1 MAGSVDVDVVVI
13 GAGPA
18 GLAATLNLARAQR
31 SVALLDSN
39 RPRHA
44 ATLQSH
50 GFITRDG
57 ISPIELRTM
66 GREEV
71 LRYPTVHHERTLVQ
85 ALEPFDGGFVVRT
98 EQRGSRVAGE
108 TRAAAVLIA
117 TGLSETLP
125 APQHVRA
132 WYGTSLHS
140 CMDCDGYDKRGQ
152 ALALIGE
159 TADLVD
165 RAMVIRR
172 HTDDLA
178 VFTNGVDA
186 VDAAGEQRLAEHGIA
201 LVRSPIAAIEGDREG
216 MQAIVLEDGERSVR
230 TAGFVRPLWHP
241 QLSFTDGLGVETDE
255 AGLVLVDRSQRTSVE
270 GLYAAGDITPGF
282 RQLAVAAGAGT
293 VAASVINRD
302 LIARGR

>member
-1 MAGSVDVDVVVI
+1 METDVVVI

-18 GLAATLNLARAQR
+18 GLAASLNLARQQR
-31 SVALLDSN
+31 TVTLLDSN

-57 ISPIELRTM
+57 ISPLELRTL

-71 LRYPTVHHERTLVQ
+71 LQYPTVSYERTLVTQ
-85 ALEPFDGGFVVRT
+85 IAAIDGGFSVQA
-98 EQRGSRVAGE
+98 EQSGSRAESE
-108 TRAAAVLIA
+108 TRASAVLIA

-125 APQHVRA
+125 VSQQVRP

-159 TADLVD
+159 TDDLVE

-178 VFTNGVDA
+178 VFTNGSDA
-186 VDAAGEQRLAEHGIA
+186 VDDAGEARLAEHGVG
-201 LVRSPIAAIEGDREG
+201 LVRTPIAAIEGDREG
-216 MQAIVLEDGERSVR
+216 MQAIVLVDGERSIR
-230 TAGFVRPLWHP
+230 TGGFVRPWWHP
-241 QLSFTDGLGVETDE
+241 QLGFTEPLGLEIDE
-255 AGLVLVDRSQRTSVE
+255 EGLVIVDRTQRASLA
-270 GLYAAGDITPGF
+270 GIYAAGDITPGF

-293 VAASVINRD
+293 IAASVINRD
-302 LIARGR
+302 LIAQGR

>member
-1 MAGSVDVDVVVI
+1 MDVDVVVI

-18 GLAATLNLARAQR
+18 GLAAALNLARQQR
-31 SVALLDSN
+31 TVALVDSN

-57 ISPIELRTM
+57 ISPLELRSL

-71 LRYPTVHHERTLVQ
+71 LRYPTVTHERALVRQ
-85 ALEPFDGGFVVRT
+85 IVAVDDGFAVQS
-98 EQRGSRVAGE
+98 EQPGSRAETE

-125 APQHVRA
+125 LSKHVRP

-159 TADLVD
+159 TPDLVD

-178 VFTNGVDA
+178 VFTNGSDA
-186 VDAAGEQRLAEHGIA
+186 VDEAGARRLAEHGVT
-201 LVRSPIAAIEGDREG
+201 LERTPIAAIEGDRDG
-216 MQAIVLEDGERSVR
+216 MRAIVLEDGERSER
-230 TAGFVRPLWHP
+230 TGGFVRPWWHP
-241 QLSFTDGLGVETDE
+241 QLEFAEALGLETDADGLV
-255 AGLVLVDRSQRTSVE
+255 VVDRMQRASTP
-270 GLYAAGDITPGF
+270 GIYAAGDITPGF

-293 VAASVINRD
+293 IAASVINRD
-302 LIARGR
+302 LIARER

>member
-1 MAGSVDVDVVVI
+1 MGAEVDVDVVVI

-18 GLAATLNLARAQR
+18 GLAASLNLARAQR
-31 SVALLDSN
+31 TVALLDSN

-57 ISPIELRTM
+57 ISPLELRKL

-71 LRYPTVHHERTLVQ
+71 LRYPTVQHERTLVRQ
-85 ALEPFDGGFVVRT
+85 VSAIDDGFVVQA
-98 EQRGSRVAGE
+98 EQPGSRAESE
-108 TRAAAVLIA
+108 TRAAAVLVA

-125 APQHVRA
+125 ASQHVRA

-178 VFTNGVDA
+178 VFTNGADA
-186 VDAAGEQRLAEHGIA
+186 VDAAGEERLAARGIA
-201 LVRSPIAAIEGDREG
+201 LVRTPIAAIEGDRDG
-216 MQAIVLEDGERSVR
+216 MQAIVLEDGTRSVR
-230 TAGFVRPLWHP
+230 TGGFVRPWWHP
-241 QLSFTDGLGVETDE
+241 QLSFVEGLGLDTDDD
-255 AGLVLVDRSQRTSVE
+255 GLVLVDRSQRASVP
-270 GLYAAGDITPGF
+270 GVYAAGDIVPGF

>member
-1 MAGSVDVDVVVI
+1 MGAAVDVDVAVI

-57 ISPIELRTM
+57 ISPLELRKL

-71 LRYPTVHHERTLVQ
+71 LRYPSVQHERTLVRQ
-85 ALEPFDGGFVVRT
+85 VAQLDDAFVVQT
-98 EQRGSRVAGE
+98 EQPGSRAEGE
-108 TRAAAVLIA
+108 VRAAAVLIA
-117 TGLSETLP
+117 TGLTETLP
-125 APQHVRA
+125 VSQHVRP

-159 TADLVD
+159 TDDLVD

-178 VFTNGVDA
+178 VFTNGAEV
-186 VDAAGEQRLAEHGIA
+186 VDAAGEARLAEHGIE
-201 LVRSPIAAIEGDREG
+201 LVRTPIAAIEGDREG

-230 TAGFVRPLWHP
+230 TGGFVRPWWHA
-241 QLSFTDGLGVETDE
+241 QLDFVEALRLEADADGLV
-255 AGLVLVDRSQRTSVE
+255 VVDRSQRASLPGV
-270 GLYAAGDITPGF
+270 YAAGDITPGF
-282 RQLAVAAGAGT
+282 RQLAVAAGEGT

>member
-1 MAGSVDVDVVVI
+1 MDVDVAVI

-18 GLAATLNLARAQR
+18 GLAAALNLARQQR
-31 SVALLDSN
+31 TVALLDSN

-57 ISPIELRTM
+57 VSPLELRGM

-71 LRYPTVHHERTLVQ
+71 LRYPTVTHERTTVRGIAHVHDRF
-85 ALEPFDGGFVVRT
+85 ALRT
-98 EQRGSRVAGE
+98 EAQGARAQGE
-108 TRAAAVLIA
+108 VRASAVLIA

-125 APQHVRA
+125 LSQHVRP

-159 TADLVD
+159 TDDLVD

-178 VFTNGVDA
+178 VFTNGVGE
-186 VDAAGEQRLAEHGIA
+186 VDSAGEARLAEAGVA
-201 LVRSPIAAIEGDREG
+201 LVRTPIRAIEGDRQG
-216 MQAIVLEDGERSVR
+216 MREIVLDDGTRSAR
-230 TAGFVRPLWHP
+230 TAGFVRPWWHP
-241 QLSFTDGLGVETDE
+241 QLEFAEALALEVDADGLV
-255 AGLVLVDRSQRTSVE
+255 VVDRYQRASVP
-270 GLYAAGDITPGF
+270 GVYAAGDITPGY

-302 LIARGR
+302 LIAKGR

>member
-1 MAGSVDVDVVVI
+1 MDVDVVVI

-18 GLAATLNLARAQR
+18 GLAASLNLARQQR
-31 SVALLDSN
+31 TVALVDSN

-57 ISPIELRTM
+57 ISPLEMRSL

-71 LRYPTVHHERTLVQ
+71 LRYPTVTHERTLVRQIVAVDDGFAVQ
-85 ALEPFDGGFVVRT
+85 A
-98 EQRGSRVAGE
+98 EQPGSRAESE

-125 APQHVRA
+125 ASKHVRP

-159 TADLVD
+159 TPDLVE

-178 VFTNGVDA
+178 VFTNGSDA
-186 VDAAGEQRLAEHGIA
+186 VDDAGATRLAEHGVT
-201 LVRSPIAAIEGDREG
+201 LVQTPIAAIEGDRNG
-216 MQAIVLEDGERSVR
+216 MQAIVLDDGERSIR
-230 TAGFVRPLWHP
+230 TGGFVRPWWHP
-241 QLSFTDGLGVETDE
+241 QLEFAESLGLERDDDGLVI
-255 AGLVLVDRSQRTSVE
+255 VDRSQRASVE
-270 GLYAAGDITPGF
+270 GIYAAGDITPGY

-293 VAASVINRD
+293 IAASVINRD
-302 LIARGR
+302 LIARER

>member
-1 MAGSVDVDVVVI
+1 MDVDVVVI

-18 GLAATLNLARAQR
+18 GLAAALNLARQQR
-31 SVALLDSN
+31 TVALVDSN

-57 ISPIELRTM
+57 ISPLEMRSL

-71 LRYPTVHHERTLVQ
+71 LRYPTVTHERTLVRQIVAVGDGFAVQ
-85 ALEPFDGGFVVRT
+85 A
-98 EQRGSRVAGE
+98 EQPGSRAESE

-125 APQHVRA
+125 ASKHVRP

-159 TADLVD
+159 TPDLVD

-178 VFTNGVDA
+178 VFTNGSDA
-186 VDAAGEQRLAEHGIA
+186 VDDAGAARLAEHKVT
-201 LVRSPIAAIEGDREG
+201 LVRTPIAAIEGDRSG
-216 MQAIVLEDGERSVR
+216 MQAIVLDDGERSIR
-230 TAGFVRPLWHP
+230 TGGFVRPWWHP
-241 QLSFTDGLGVETDE
+241 QLEFAESLGLERDDDGLV
-255 AGLVLVDRSQRTSVE
+255 VVDRSQRASVE
-270 GLYAAGDITPGF
+270 GIYAAGDITPGY

-293 VAASVINRD
+293 IAASVINRD
-302 LIARGR
+302 LIARER

>member
-1 MAGSVDVDVVVI
+1 MDADVVVI

-18 GLAATLNLARAQR
+18 GLAATLNLARQQR
-31 SVALLDSN
+31 TVVLLDSN

-57 ISPIELRTM
+57 ISPLELRTH
-66 GREEV
+66 GRDEV
-71 LRYPTVHHERTLVQ
+71 LRYPTVTHERTRVTQ
-85 ALEPFDGGFVVRT
+85 IAVIDGGFSVQA
-98 EQRGSRVAGE
+98 EQPGSRAESE
-108 TRAAAVLIA
+108 TRASAVLLA

-125 APQHVRA
+125 VSQHVRP

-159 TADLVD
+159 TGDLVD

-178 VFTNGVDA
+178 VFTNGSDA
-186 VDAAGEQRLAEHGIA
+186 VDAAGEARLAEHGVA
-201 LVRSPIAAIEGDREG
+201 LVRTPIAAIEGDRDG
-216 MQAIVLEDGERSVR
+216 MQAIVLEDGTRDIR
-230 TAGFVRPLWHP
+230 TGGFVRPWWHA
-241 QLSFTDGLGVETDE
+241 QIEFAEALGLETDRDGLV
-255 AGLVLVDRSQRTSVE
+255 VVDRAQRSSVE
-270 GLYAAGDITPGF
+270 GVYAAGDITPGF

-302 LIARGR
+302 LIALGR

>member
-1 MAGSVDVDVVVI
+1 METDVVVI

-18 GLAATLNLARAQR
+18 GLAAALNLARQQR
-31 SVALLDSN
+31 TVTLLDSN

-50 GFITRDG
+50 GFVTRDG
-57 ISPIELRTM
+57 ISPLELRTI

-71 LRYPTVHHERTLVQ
+71 LRYPTVTHERTFVTQ
-85 ALEPFDGGFVVRT
+85 IAAVDGGFSVQA
-98 EQRGSRVAGE
+98 EQPGSRAESE
-108 TRAAAVLIA
+108 TRASAVLIA

-125 APQHVRA
+125 LSQHVRP

-159 TADLVD
+159 TDDLVD

-178 VFTNGVDA
+178 VFTNGADA
-186 VDAAGEQRLAEHGIA
+186 VSEAGEARLREHGVT
-201 LVRSPIAAIEGDREG
+201 LVRAPIAAIEGDRDG
-216 MQAIVLEDGERSVR
+216 MQAIVLVDGERSVR
-230 TAGFVRPLWHP
+230 TGGFVRPWWHA
-241 QLSFTDGLGVETDE
+241 QLGFADPLGVETDE
-255 AGLVLVDRSQRTSVE
+255 EGLVVVDRMQRSSVE
-270 GLYAAGDITPGF
+270 GIYAAGDITPGF

-302 LIARGR
+302 LIARAL

>member
-1 MAGSVDVDVVVI
+1 MDADVVVI

-18 GLAATLNLARAQR
+18 GLAATLNLARQQR
-31 SVALLDSN
+31 TVALLDSN

-57 ISPIELRTM
+57 ISPLELRTQ
-66 GREEV
+66 GRDEV
-71 LRYPTVHHERTLVQ
+71 LRYPTVTHERTRVMQ
-85 ALEPFDGGFVVRT
+85 VAVIDGGFSVQA
-98 EQRGSRVAGE
+98 EQPGSRAESE
-108 TRAAAVLIA
+108 TRASAVLLA

-125 APQHVRA
+125 LSQHVRP

-152 ALALIGE
+152 PLALIGE
-159 TADLVD
+159 TGDLVD

-178 VFTNGVDA
+178 VFTNGSDA
-186 VDAAGEQRLAEHGIA
+186 VDAAGEARLAEHGVA
-201 LVRSPIAAIEGDREG
+201 LVRTPIAAIEGDRDG
-216 MQAIVLEDGERSVR
+216 MQAIVLEDGTRDTR
-230 TAGFVRPLWHP
+230 TGGFVRPWWHA
-241 QLSFTDGLGVETDE
+241 QIEFADALGLETDE
-255 AGLVLVDRSQRTSVE
+255 DGLVVVDRAQRSSVA
-270 GLYAAGDITPGF
+270 GVYAAGDITPGF

>member
-1 MAGSVDVDVVVI
+1 MDVDVVVI

-18 GLAATLNLARAQR
+18 GLAAALGLARQQR
-31 SVALLDSN
+31 TVALLDSN

-57 ISPIELRTM
+57 ISPLELRTI
-66 GREEV
+66 GRDEV
-71 LRYPTVHHERTLVQ
+71 LRYPTVSHERTLVRQ
-85 ALEPFDGGFVVRT
+85 IAAIDGGFEVQA
-98 EQRGSRVAGE
+98 EQPGSRAESE

-125 APQHVRA
+125 VSQHVRP

-152 ALALIGE
+152 ALALIGQ
-159 TADLVD
+159 TDDLVD

-178 VFTNGVDA
+178 VFTNGADA
-186 VDAAGEQRLAEHGIA
+186 VSDAGEARLAEHGVA
-201 LVRSPIAAIEGDREG
+201 LVRTPIAAIEGDRDG
-216 MQAIVLEDGERSVR
+216 MRAIVLEDGSRSER
-230 TAGFVRPLWHP
+230 TGGFVRPWWHA
-241 QLSFTDGLGVETDE
+241 QLEFAEPLGIETDE
-255 AGLVLVDRSQRTSVE
+255 DGLVVVDRTQRTSVE
-270 GLYAAGDITPGF
+270 GVYAAGDITPGF

-293 VAASVINRD
+293 IAASVINRD
-302 LIARGR
+302 LIARGL

>member
-1 MAGSVDVDVVVI
+1 MDVDVVVI

-18 GLAATLNLARAQR
+18 GLAASLNLARAQR
-31 SVALLDSN
+31 TVALLDSN

-57 ISPIELRTM
+57 SSPLELRKL

-71 LRYPTVHHERTLVQ
+71 LRYPTVQHDRTLVRQ
-85 ALEPFDGGFVVRT
+85 VAHVDGGFLVQT
-98 EQRGSRVAGE
+98 EQPGSRAEGE
-108 TRAAAVLIA
+108 LRAAAVLIA

-125 APQHVRA
+125 ASQHVRP

-159 TADLVD
+159 TLDLVD

-178 VFTNGVDA
+178 VFTNGAEVIDE
-186 VDAAGEQRLAEHGIA
+186 AGEARLAEHGVA

-216 MQAIVLEDGERSVR
+216 MRAIVLEDGRRSER
-230 TAGFVRPLWHP
+230 TGGFVRPWWHP
-241 QLSFTDGLGVETDE
+241 QLGFVEGLGVDTDE
-255 AGLVLVDRSQRTSVE
+255 DGLVVVDRAQRSSVE
-270 GLYAAGDITPGF
+270 GVYAAGDITPGF
-282 RQLAVAAGAGT
+282 RQLAVAAGEGT

>member
-1 MAGSVDVDVVVI
+1 MDVDVVVI

-18 GLAATLNLARAQR
+18 GLAAALNLARQQR

-57 ISPIELRTM
+57 ISPLELRSL
-66 GREEV
+66 GRDEV
-71 LRYPTVHHERTLVQ
+71 LRYPTVTHERTLVRQ
-85 ALEPFDGGFVVRT
+85 IVAVDGGFAVQA
-98 EQRGSRVAGE
+98 EQPGSRAESE
-108 TRAAAVLIA
+108 TRATAVLIA

-125 APQHVRA
+125 VSHHVRP

-178 VFTNGVDA
+178 VFTNGSDVVDE
-186 VDAAGEQRLAEHGIA
+186 AGATRLAEHGVT
-201 LVRSPIAAIEGDREG
+201 LVRTPVAAIEGDRDG
-216 MQAIVLEDGERSVR
+216 MRAIVLEDGERSLR
-230 TAGFVRPLWHP
+230 TGGFVRPWWHP
-241 QLSFTDGLGVETDE
+241 QLEFAEGLGLELDEDGLV
-255 AGLVLVDRSQRTSVE
+255 VVDRSQRASVE
-270 GLYAAGDITPGF
+270 GIYAAGDITPGF

-293 VAASVINRD
+293 IAASVINRD
-302 LIARGR
+302 LIARER

>member
-1 MAGSVDVDVVVI
+1 M
-13 GAGPA
+13 
-18 GLAATLNLARAQR
+18 R
-31 SVALLDSN
+31 SL
-39 RPRHA
+39 
-44 ATLQSH
+44 
-50 GFITRDG
+50 
-57 ISPIELRTM
+57 

-71 LRYPTVHHERTLVQ
+71 LRYPTVTHERTLVRQIVAVDDGFAVQ
-85 ALEPFDGGFVVRT
+85 A
-98 EQRGSRVAGE
+98 EQPGSRAESE

-125 APQHVRA
+125 ASKHVRP

-178 VFTNGVDA
+178 VFTNGSDA
-186 VDAAGEQRLAEHGIA
+186 VDDAGATRLAEHGVT
-201 LVRSPIAAIEGDREG
+201 LVRTPIAAIEGDRDG
-216 MQAIVLEDGERSVR
+216 MRAIVLEDGERSVR
-230 TAGFVRPLWHP
+230 TGGFVRPWWHP
-241 QLSFTDGLGVETDE
+241 QLGFAEGLGLETDDDGLV
-255 AGLVLVDRSQRTSVE
+255 VVDRSQRASIE
-270 GLYAAGDITPGF
+270 GVYAAGDITPGF

-302 LIARGR
+302 LIARER

>member
-1 MAGSVDVDVVVI
+1 MDVDVVVI

-18 GLAATLNLARAQR
+18 GLAASLNLARQQR
-31 SVALLDSN
+31 TVQLLDSN

-50 GFITRDG
+50 GYITRDG
-57 ISPIELRTM
+57 ISPLEMRSL

-71 LRYPTVHHERTLVQ
+71 LRYPTVTHERTLVQ
-85 ALEPFDGGFVVRT
+85 QIVAIDGGFAVQA
-98 EQRGSRVAGE
+98 EQPGSRAESE
-108 TRAAAVLIA
+108 TRAAAVLIT

-125 APQHVRA
+125 ASKHVRP

-178 VFTNGVDA
+178 VFTNGSDA
-186 VDAAGEQRLAEHGIA
+186 VDDEGATRLADHGVA
-201 LVRSPIAAIEGDREG
+201 LVRTPIVAIEGDRDG
-216 MQAIVLEDGERSVR
+216 MRAIVLEDGERSLR
-230 TAGFVRPLWHP
+230 TGGFVRPWWHP
-241 QLSFTDGLGVETDE
+241 QLGFAESLGLETDE
-255 AGLVLVDRSQRTSVE
+255 DGLVVVDRSQRASTPGV
-270 GLYAAGDITPGF
+270 YAAGDITPGF

-302 LIARGR
+302 LIARER

>member
-1 MAGSVDVDVVVI
+1 MDVDVVVI

-31 SVALLDSN
+31 TVAMLDSN

-57 ISPIELRTM
+57 ISPLELRTM

-71 LRYPTVHHERTLVQ
+71 LRYPTVTHERTLVRQ
-85 ALEPFDGGFVVRT
+85 IAAVDGGFAVQA
-98 EQRGSRVAGE
+98 EQPGSRAESE
-108 TRAAAVLIA
+108 TRASAVLIA

-125 APQHVRA
+125 VSQHVRP

-159 TADLVD
+159 TDDLVD

-178 VFTNGVDA
+178 VFTNGAADA
-186 VDAAGEQRLAEHGIA
+186 VTEAGEARLAEHGVA
-201 LVRSPIAAIEGDREG
+201 LVRTPIAAIEGDREG
-216 MQAIVLEDGERSVR
+216 MQAIVLEDGSRSVR
-230 TAGFVRPLWHP
+230 TGGFVRPWWHP
-241 QLSFTDGLGVETDE
+241 QLEFADSLGLETDE
-255 AGLVLVDRSQRTSVE
+255 DGLVIVDRTQRASAPGV
-270 GLYAAGDITPGF
+270 YAAGDITPGF

-302 LIARGR
+302 LIARGL

>member
-1 MAGSVDVDVVVI
+1 MDVDVVVI

-18 GLAATLNLARAQR
+18 GLAASLNLARQQR
-31 SVALLDSN
+31 TVKLLDSN

-50 GFITRDG
+50 GYITRDG
-57 ISPIELRTM
+57 ISPLEMRSL

-71 LRYPTVHHERTLVQ
+71 LRYPTVTHERALVQ
-85 ALEPFDGGFVVRT
+85 QVVVVDGGFAVQA
-98 EQRGSRVAGE
+98 EQPGSRAESE

-125 APQHVRA
+125 ASQHVRP

-178 VFTNGVDA
+178 VFTNGSDA
-186 VDAAGEQRLAEHGIA
+186 VDDEGATRLADHGVA
-201 LVRSPIAAIEGDREG
+201 LVRTPIAAIEGDRDG
-216 MQAIVLEDGERSVR
+216 MRAIVLEDGERSER
-230 TAGFVRPLWHP
+230 TGGFVRPWWHP
-241 QLSFTDGLGVETDE
+241 QLGFAEALGLETDE
-255 AGLVLVDRSQRTSVE
+255 DGLVVVDRSQRASVE
-270 GLYAAGDITPGF
+270 GIYAAGDITPGF

-302 LIARGR
+302 LIARER